1 MLLCDDLANSTISL
15 KKGSDI
21 CRSYDIEKMQYAFV
35 LVNKVNKNYDDMG
48 LPEDYYSKSDHEH
61 RQSHDMYLDKSVKI
75 ISLFDMDEFN
85 LKGASH

>member
-1 MLLCDDLANSTISL
+1 
-15 KKGSDI
+15 
-21 CRSYDIEKMQYAFV
+21 MQYAFV